1 MEWYFISIA
10 IGIAVAGYFIG
21 DGLKNFKN
29 PNAKGLINSL
39 DEDEDA
45 EHELIK
51 EKDVHYFM
59 GISKED
65 AKSLIQEHSDIPHI
79 IINSKV
85 YYPKAKLRKW
95 LLNLGDWSYFVQ
107 LLGVIAKDQG
117 CHIDGLFLC
126 CYGQVSVRRL
136 YQLNGC
142 KLYNLKLYPSVLR
155 KLFINSDRGN
165 KNVRI

>member
-1 MEWYFISIA
+1 MEWNFIIA

-29 PNAKGLINSL
+29 PNAKSLIDSL
-39 DEDEDA
+39 EDDD

-51 EKDVHYFM
+51 ESEVHYFM

-65 AKSLIQEHSDIPHI
+65 AKSLIQEHSDVPHI

-95 LLNLGDWSYFVQ
+95 LLNLGE
-107 LLGVIAKDQG
+107 
-117 CHIDGLFLC
+117 
-126 CYGQVSVRRL
+126 
-136 YQLNGC
+136 
-142 KLYNLKLYPSVLR
+142 
-155 KLFINSDRGN
+155 
-165 KNVRI
+165 